1 MKLLVPTSLKDIS
14 LVQYQTYLK
23 ELENNK
29 DKSEDYFNI
38 KRLQIFCNLSY
49 SEVLNIDYVS
59 IIEISNTITDVLNS
73 QNEYV
78 ERFTIDGI
86 TFGWIPNLDEMNYG
100 EFLDLNN
107 NISDWDNMHVAM
119 GVLYRPIIKEL
130 KNKYAIAPYAGDKYH
145 KQLKEIKLD
154 AVVGAMVFFW
164 NLGTDLAIATVNY
177 LEQEVNKIPLEQQ
190 TTLAKSGVGMQQLT
204 NSLRETLQEMK
215 RF

>member
-1 MKLLVPTSLKDIS
+1 MKLLVPTSLKDIT
-14 LVQYQTYLK
+14 LKQYQTYLK

-29 DKSEDYFNI
+29 DESEEYFNI

-49 SEVLNIDYVS
+49 SEVMLIDYGS
-59 IIEISNTITDVLNS
+59 IIEISNTITQVLNS

-86 TFGWIPNLDEMNYG
+86 NFGWMPNLDEMNYG

-130 KNKYAIAPYAGDKYH
+130 KNKYAIEPYGGDKYH
-145 KQLKEIKLD
+145 EQLKNIKLD

-177 LEQEVNKIPLEQQ
+177 LEEEVAKIPLEQQ
-190 TTLAKSGVGMQQLT
+190 ITLAKNGVGMQQLT
-204 NSLRETLQEMK
+204 NSLREMLQEMK
-215 RF
+215 RY